1 MANISVMFVERVGY
15 KLRAKDDE
23 YRQKSVFAQDN
34 VLILQHAT
42 KTNNI
47 IAA

>member
-1 MANISVMFVERVGY
+1 MFVERVGY

-23 YRQKSVFAQDN
+23 YRQKPVFAQDN

-47 IAA
+47 IAV